1 MAPDPFYRKL
11 LEISWRRKLTE
22 SEAAELQAW
31 LAAHPEIHAEWQEEA
46 QLNELLEALPDAPM
60 PSNFTA
66 RVLAEVER
74 EEKLQARAGGSSW
87 RFWNWPFR
95 WLPRAAFAAVVL
107 GSGLLAYHQHVI
119 ARERRELAVDLAK
132 LAAVGS
138 T

>member
-1 MAPDPFYRKL
+1 
-11 LEISWRRKLTE
+11 
-22 SEAAELQAW
+22 
-31 LAAHPEIHAEWQEEA
+31 
-46 QLNELLEALPDAPM
+46 ALPDAPM

-87 RFWNWPFR
+87 RFWNWRFR

-138 T
+138 TPSEILTNYAAICLMTAVNERPAAATADTDILRLLQ